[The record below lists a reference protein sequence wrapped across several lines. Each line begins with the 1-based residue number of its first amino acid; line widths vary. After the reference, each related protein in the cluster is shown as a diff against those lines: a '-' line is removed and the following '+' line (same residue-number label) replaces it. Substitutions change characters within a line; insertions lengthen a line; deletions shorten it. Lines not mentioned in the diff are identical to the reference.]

1 MNGNKQF
8 TPNEQTLI
16 SLNQI
21 ITNQRGEMTVKKIY
35 KKIEMEEMMK
45 ILQEKRK
52 DIISGTSQQIQ
63 NKQQSN
69 KSNKS
74 ETKERKE
81 IQITNE
87 KESKQTNCGI
97 PFFWIKIL
105 YSLGIFMTYS
115 QSEED
120 IICLSYLNDIRY
132 RTLPPAF
139 NSETQTI
146 KMKKELTF
154 CFDENVYIKNKEL
167 TVVLSYKSN
176 ECGDVIENTGRLI
189 PKTKIQWGVDLIE
202 INPNSLFNIFLP
214 NNDHEIED
222 FIVIESTFHNFDKK
236 VMNYFYEF

>member
-1 MNGNKQF
+1 M
-8 TPNEQTLI
+8 QT
-16 SLNQI
+16 NQI
-21 ITNQRGEMTVKKIY
+21 ENVNEASLFALNKVISTKRGEMTVKKMY
-35 KKIEMEEMMK
+35 KQIEMEEMMK

-52 DIISGTSQQIQ
+52 DIISGSSHQKSNQNQQQNTTQIQ
-63 NKQQSN
+63 QSQSSEIKENQQ
-69 KSNKS
+69 
-74 ETKERKE
+74 
-81 IQITNE
+81 Q
-87 KESKQTNCGI
+87 NCGI
-97 PFFWIKIL
+97 PFFWLKVL
-105 YSLGIFMTYS
+105 YNLGIFITYS

-120 IICLSYLNDIRY
+120 IITLSYLNDIRL